1 MHAPPVILLY
11 TLFVLLYDP
20 AIVFIAAIIERIF
33 IAEPRLIAIFALII
47 IAQQQIQFIISV
59 IILQPL
65 RDTGIGA
72 FPVAQ
77 RRENRCTASSSSH
90 SPFIYCP
97 SSLPAS
103 LHAFCSISCF
113 NLTYPIP
120 LYSPAVSED
129 LPLPHRPETILSAA
143 LPFQ

>member
-47 IAQQQIQFIISV
+47 IAQQQIQLIISV

-77 RRENRCTASSSSH
+77 RRENRCCQHGEFIIPFPVHILPEFSSVF
-90 SPFIYCP
+90 PP
-97 SSLPAS
+97 
-103 LHAFCSISCF
+103 
-113 NLTYPIP
+113 
-120 LYSPAVSED
+120 
-129 LPLPHRPETILSAA
+129 RIL
-143 LPFQ
+143 LNKLL